1 MVFSRVWA
9 CKCTDCLLNCFFQ
22 SCVTLRNY
30 LKDVSF
36 NTLLSELFEVMVSVV
51 MTEAFIFGTVIFGV
65 GSWFF
70 FFKQYILFYSE
81 LGIMSNIPIQWEML
95 KTTVASVSD
104 SLISQLCSVTQEI
117 KTCFWL
123 PLVCLFFSPKI
134 CPFSSQKKKINAIQL
149 WKPGRGLAFSD
160 QEN

>member
-1 MVFSRVWA
+1 MYRLFTQLFLPIL
-9 CKCTDCLLNCFFQ
+9 CHIQKLLK
-22 SCVTLRNY
+22 V
-30 LKDVSF
+30 LKETSF
-36 NTLLSELFEVMVSVV
+36 TFRTFWSNGLCGYDRSFYIWHCDLWCRKL
-51 MTEAFIFGTVIFGV
+51 I
-65 GSWFF
+65 FF
-70 FFKQYILFYSE
+70 FNQYILFYSE

-95 KTTVASVSD
+95 KTTVASVSA

>member
-65 GSWFF
+65 GSWF

-134 CPFSSQKKKINAIQL
+134 CPFSSQKKK
-149 WKPGRGLAFSD
+149 
-160 QEN
+160 